1 MSETEDKREES
12 WARPVGR
19 MKVSH
24 IPHGATNLN
33 VDGRQPMSPLQG
45 FGPLWQ
51 KTYRIL
57 LRGVEQTPEEV
68 MAVWKENFPKFQ
80 PLGNRFYTPVG
91 GVKPG
96 EIIFIQSAVSPK
108 PGLLPGIPVS
118 SGVMVIYND
127 DTTFTIMTPQG
138 FPESGWNSF
147 STFADDAGTWAQV
160 QSMARTA
167 DPIYEFGFRVMG
179 GSRFQEET
187 WRYVLTSLAAHFGVT
202 GEDVQVTRTCV
213 DPRLQWREARNVWQN
228 AMLRSMAHAPVK
240 AVRTLLRR
248 SIGS

>member
-147 STFADDAGTWAQV
+147 
-160 QSMARTA
+160 
-167 DPIYEFGFRVMG
+167 
-179 GSRFQEET
+179 
-187 WRYVLTSLAAHFGVT
+187 
-202 GEDVQVTRTCV
+202 
-213 DPRLQWREARNVWQN
+213 
-228 AMLRSMAHAPVK
+228 
-240 AVRTLLRR
+240 
-248 SIGS
+248 